1 MYMGIA
7 FESWDFPHIHFEN
20 YPCEHL
26 KKKKNLKSY
35 KDKDAHLQRCET
47 KSLFPLTRCKYR
59 NWVFDNIHPGRSFSK
74 PKIPEYIWMQ
84 LWVEAVWQSDVA

>member
-26 KKKKNLKSY
+26 KKKKSQEL
-35 KDKDAHLQRCET
+35 
-47 KSLFPLTRCKYR
+47 
-59 NWVFDNIHPGRSFSK
+59 
-74 PKIPEYIWMQ
+74 
-84 LWVEAVWQSDVA
+84 